1 MRVDADDFARPCS
14 CGREHQIAVK
24 EILIEAG
31 AVEKLEEEMSE
42 GMLREYISP
51 LVICDT
57 NTYAAT
63 EELMEDI
70 YDRCQ
75 VLVLDAEG
83 LQADRHAIK
92 IVENNME
99 EDIDL
104 ILAVGAGT
112 IHDISRYIAHN
123 YKVPFIS
130 VPTAASG
137 DGFVTTVAAM
147 TLDGVKKTV
156 PSVAPI
162 CVYADT
168 DIFSKAPQRLTAAG
182 ISDLMAKYICL
193 ADWKIANLVTGEYFC
208 RETVKLEEK
217 ALKTVKSSIQ
227 DITEGEEN
235 ECEQLMYAL
244 ILSGLAMQM
253 IGNSRPASCADTDIF
268 SKAPQRLTAA
278 GISDLMA
285 KYICLADWKIANL
298 VTGEY
303 FCRET
308 VKLEEKAL
316 KTVKS
321 SIQDITEGEE
331 NECEQLMYAL
341 ILSGLAMQMIG
352 NSRPASCAEHQVTHL
367 WDMEVINGPLDALHG
382 EKVSVAALLV
392 LEEYKRIA
400 AAITQGRCHAKP
412 YENEDEEL
420 LKETFGK
427 KGLLEEI
434 RKENEPELLETISPQ
449 HLEKC
454 LNGIEE
460 IIDELPS
467 EQTMFRLLEK
477 AGCAKTVYDIGLD
490 ESAVLPSLRL
500 APYTRRRLSLLRI
513 SKMLDIRG
521 E

>member
-14 CGREHQIAVK
+14 CGREHQSAVN

-31 AVEKLEEEMSE
+31 ALEKLEEEMSE

-83 LQADRHAIK
+83 LQADRQAIR

-112 IHDISRYIAHN
+112 IHDISRYVAHA
-123 YKVPFIS
+123 YKIPFIS

-137 DGFVTTVAAM
+137 DGFVTTVATM
-147 TLDGVKKTV
+147 ISDGVKKTV

-182 ISDLMAKYICL
+182 ISDLMGKYICL
-193 ADWKIANLVTGEYFC
+193 ADWKIASLVTGEYLC

-217 ALKTVKSSIQ
+217 ALKTVRSSIQ
-227 DITEGEEN
+227 DITEGEED

-253 IGNSRPASCADTDIF
+253 IGS
-268 SKAPQRLTAA
+268 
-278 GISDLMA
+278 
-285 KYICLADWKIANL
+285 
-298 VTGEY
+298 
-303 FCRET
+303 
-308 VKLEEKAL
+308 
-316 KTVKS
+316 
-321 SIQDITEGEE
+321 
-331 NECEQLMYAL
+331 
-341 ILSGLAMQMIG
+341 
-352 NSRPASCAEHQVTHL
+352 SRPASCAEHHVTHL

-382 EKVSVAALLV
+382 EKVSVATLLV

-400 AAITQGRCHAKP
+400 AAITQGRCHVKP
-412 YENEDEEL
+412 YKNEDEKL
-420 LKETFGK
+420 LEETFGK
-427 KGLLEEI
+427 KGVLEEI
-434 RKENEPELLETISPQ
+434 KKENEPELLESISPK
-449 HLEKC
+449 HLEEC
-454 LNGIEE
+454 LDGIAE
-460 IIDELPS
+460 IIDELPN
-467 EQTMFRLLEK
+467 EQDMFHLLEK

-490 ESAVLPSLRL
+490 EAAVLPSLRL

-513 SKMLDIRG
+513 SKMLEIRG

>member
-83 LQADRHAIK
+83 LQADRQAIR

-112 IHDISRYIAHN
+112 IHDISRYVAYT
-123 YKVPFIS
+123 YKIPFIS

-137 DGFVTTVAAM
+137 DGFVTTVATM
-147 TLDGVKKTV
+147 ISDGVKKTV
-156 PSVAPI
+156 SSVAPI

-182 ISDLMAKYICL
+182 ISDLMGKYICL
-193 ADWKIANLVTGEYFC
+193 ADWKIASLVTGEYLC

-217 ALKTVKSSIQ
+217 ALKTVRSSIQ
-227 DITEGEEN
+227 DITEGEED

-253 IGNSRPASCADTDIF
+253 IGS
-268 SKAPQRLTAA
+268 
-278 GISDLMA
+278 
-285 KYICLADWKIANL
+285 
-298 VTGEY
+298 
-303 FCRET
+303 
-308 VKLEEKAL
+308 
-316 KTVKS
+316 
-321 SIQDITEGEE
+321 
-331 NECEQLMYAL
+331 
-341 ILSGLAMQMIG
+341 
-352 NSRPASCAEHQVTHL
+352 SRPASCAEHHVTHL

-382 EKVSVAALLV
+382 DKVSVATLLV

-400 AAITQGRCHAKP
+400 AAITQGRCHVKP
-412 YENEDEEL
+412 YKNEDEKL

-427 KGLLEEI
+427 KGVLEDI
-434 RKENEPELLETISPQ
+434 KKENEPELLESISPK
-449 HLEKC
+449 HLEEC
-454 LNGIEE
+454 LDGIAE
-460 IIDELPS
+460 IIDELPN
-467 EQTMFRLLEK
+467 EQDMFHLLEK

-490 ESAVLPSLRL
+490 EAAVLPSLRL
-500 APYTRRRLSLLRI
+500 ATYTRRRLSLLRI
-513 SKMLDIRG
+513 SKMLEIRG

>member
-31 AVEKLEEEMSE
+31 ALEKLEEEMSE

-83 LQADRHAIK
+83 LQADRQAIR

-112 IHDISRYIAHN
+112 IHDISRYVAYT
-123 YKVPFIS
+123 YKIPFIS

-137 DGFVTTVAAM
+137 DGFVTTVATM
-147 TLDGVKKTV
+147 ISDEVKKTV

-182 ISDLMAKYICL
+182 ISDLMGKYICL
-193 ADWKIANLVTGEYFC
+193 ADWKIASLVTGEYLC

-217 ALKTVKSSIQ
+217 ALKTVRSSIQ
-227 DITEGEEN
+227 DITEGEED

-253 IGNSRPASCADTDIF
+253 IGS
-268 SKAPQRLTAA
+268 
-278 GISDLMA
+278 
-285 KYICLADWKIANL
+285 
-298 VTGEY
+298 
-303 FCRET
+303 
-308 VKLEEKAL
+308 
-316 KTVKS
+316 
-321 SIQDITEGEE
+321 
-331 NECEQLMYAL
+331 
-341 ILSGLAMQMIG
+341 
-352 NSRPASCAEHQVTHL
+352 SRPASCAEHHVTHL

-382 EKVSVAALLV
+382 DKVSVATLLV

-400 AAITQGRCHAKP
+400 AAITQGRCHVKP
-412 YENEDEEL
+412 YKNEDEKL

-427 KGLLEEI
+427 KGILEEI
-434 RKENEPELLETISPQ
+434 KKENEPELLESISPK
-449 HLEKC
+449 HLEEC
-454 LNGIEE
+454 LDGIAE
-460 IIDELPS
+460 IIDELPN
-467 EQTMFRLLEK
+467 EQDMFHLLEK

-490 ESAVLPSLRL
+490 EAAVLPSLRL
-500 APYTRRRLSLLRI
+500 ATYTRRRLSLLRI
-513 SKMLDIRG
+513 SKMLEIRG

>member
-168 DIFSKAPQRLTAAG
+168 DTFFKSTTAPDCSRDFRPDGEIHLSCRLE
-182 ISDLMAKYICL
+182 D
-193 ADWKIANLVTGEYFC
+193 
-208 RETVKLEEK
+208 REPGHRRV
-217 ALKTVKSSIQ
+217 
-227 DITEGEEN
+227 
-235 ECEQLMYAL
+235 
-244 ILSGLAMQM
+244 
-253 IGNSRPASCADTDIF
+253 F
-268 SKAPQRLTAA
+268 
-278 GISDLMA
+278 
-285 KYICLADWKIANL
+285 
-298 VTGEY
+298 
-303 FCRET
+303 
-308 VKLEEKAL
+308 
-316 KTVKS
+316 
-321 SIQDITEGEE
+321 
-331 NECEQLMYAL
+331 
-341 ILSGLAMQMIG
+341 
-352 NSRPASCAEHQVTHL
+352 
-367 WDMEVINGPLDALHG
+367 
-382 EKVSVAALLV
+382 
-392 LEEYKRIA
+392 
-400 AAITQGRCHAKP
+400 
-412 YENEDEEL
+412 
-420 LKETFGK
+420 
-427 KGLLEEI
+427 
-434 RKENEPELLETISPQ
+434 
-449 HLEKC
+449 
-454 LNGIEE
+454 
-460 IIDELPS
+460 LP
-467 EQTMFRLLEK
+467 RNCK
-477 AGCAKTVYDIGLD
+477 AGR
-490 ESAVLPSLRL
+490 ESVKNCEIFDSG
-500 APYTRRRLSLLRI
+500 YY
-513 SKMLDIRG
+513 RG
-521 E
+521 RGR